1 MSLRKKRRPPFPGLR
16 LTARDR
22 RVLAEKTAPRREL
35 AARTWKRI
43 RMLELLHEGMSI
55 ADTAKAVGTYPREV
69 RRVGWRFL
77 ERDVEEALR
86 DDPRPHPPRKLDS
99 RQEAAIVAMVCAAPP
114 EGCARWTVVLVAE
127 ESMRRGI
134 VARVGR
140 ETVRQVLANHDLKPW
155 REKNVVRS
163 KARR

>member
-1 MSLRKKRRPPFPGLR
+1 M
-16 LTARDR
+16 
-22 RVLAEKTAPRREL
+22 LAEKTAPRREL

-43 RMLELLHEGMSI
+43 RVLELLHEGMSI
-55 ADTAKAVGTYPREV
+55 ADTARAVGTYPREV

-77 ERDVEEALR
+77 ERGVEEALR
-86 DDPRPHPPRKLDS
+86 DDPRPHPPRKLDA
-99 RQEAAIVAMVCAAPP
+99 RQEAAMVAMVCAPPP

-140 ETVRQVLANHDLKPW
+140 ETVRRVLTNHDLKPW

>member
-1 MSLRKKRRPPFPGLR
+1 M
-16 LTARDR
+16 
-22 RVLAEKTAPRREL
+22 LAEKTAPRREL

-43 RMLELLHEGMSI
+43 RVLELLHEGMSI
-55 ADTAKAVGTYPREV
+55 ADTARAVGTYPREV

-77 ERDVEEALR
+77 ERGVEEALR
-86 DDPRPHPPRKLDS
+86 DDPRPHPPRKLDA
-99 RQEAAIVAMVCAAPP
+99 RQEAAMVAMVCAPPP

-140 ETVRQVLANHDLKPW
+140 ETVRRVLANHDLKPW